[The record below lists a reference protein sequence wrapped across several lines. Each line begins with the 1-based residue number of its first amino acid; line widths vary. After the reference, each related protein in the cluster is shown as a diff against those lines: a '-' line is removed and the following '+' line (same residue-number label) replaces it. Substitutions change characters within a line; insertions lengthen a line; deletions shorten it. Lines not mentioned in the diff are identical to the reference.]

1 MSSET
6 SPPLPAQQEESPRR
20 DSLSVNADQQ
30 AENDA
35 IKSVWWTLP
44 ALAIGIFLSAADQ
57 TIVVASYGKIGSE
70 FKAMNRTSW
79 IATAYVSLSYK
90 MFPFYRSIRWNK
102 KDKGLTTFHSGTFL
116 PRRLFSL
123 SMAA

>member
-90 MFPFYRSIRWNK
+90 ICFLSIV
-102 KDKGLTTFHSGTFL
+102 
-116 PRRLFSL
+116 P
-123 SMAA
+123 